1 MVKRQL
7 AALLHPPLV
16 KTAAKTALVV
26 GVILSLINH
35 GAALLSGRITTELVF
50 QMLLTFAVPY
60 GVATYGAISM
70 ARVPTPVDRSE
81 RGDR

>member
-1 MVKRQL
+1 MVKGQL

-26 GVILSLINH
+26 GVILALINH
-35 GAALLSGRITTELVF
+35 GAALLSGRITAALLF

-60 GVATYGAISM
+60 GVATYSAVSM
-70 ARVPTPVDRSE
+70 ARLPSPVDRPE
-81 RGDR
+81 VGDR